1 MHVDARIEHR
11 ILNVRTAVIGISIA
25 DDLLVLPL
33 DHWRL
38 LKSGFIMEYM
48 DLHIT
53 AGSSSKRKVF
63 RKETLDKNNQL
74 LP

>member
-11 ILNVRTAVIGISIA
+11 ILNVRTAVLGISNA

-38 LKSGFIMEYM
+38 RKS
-48 DLHIT
+48 
-53 AGSSSKRKVF
+53 A
-63 RKETLDKNNQL
+63 L
-74 LP
+74 LWNIWTSILPLAAVQNERSLGRRL